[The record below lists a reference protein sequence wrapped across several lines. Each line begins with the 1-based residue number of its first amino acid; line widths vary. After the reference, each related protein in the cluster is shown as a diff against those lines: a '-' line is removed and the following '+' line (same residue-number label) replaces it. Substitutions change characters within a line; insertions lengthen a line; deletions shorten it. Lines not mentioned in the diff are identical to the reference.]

1 MSEAD
6 VPFDELMLR
15 PEQRAIV
22 YHVCE
27 VIAERLDLDEAPV
40 RGFFWKAL
48 REWQLDRELPT
59 ASMRDMTPP
68 ERLEAAEQIG
78 VFFRGMLRRYLSEDR
93 RAQIDESWAEA
104 LRTYRRNYA
113 NSEAS

>member
-1 MSEAD
+1 MPESGAH
-6 VPFDELMLR
+6 FDELMLR

-27 VIAERLDLDEAPV
+27 VIAERLELAEAPV

-59 ASMRDMTPP
+59 ASMRDMTPT

-78 VFFRGMLRRYLSEDR
+78 VFFRGMLRKYLSEDHR
-93 RAQIDESWAEA
+93 VHIDEAWAEA
-104 LRTYRRNYA
+104 LRTYRANYA
-113 NSEAS
+113 RAQAS